1 MKKYLDYVE
10 FDRLFSSK
18 LKKFLSFY
26 SDYCQQASKRH
37 DESAILYDEG
47 SLISGVQL
55 NEQAQQCSAE
65 LFLFTLI

>member
-1 MKKYLDYVE
+1 MEKYLYYVE
-10 FDRLFSSK
+10 FDSLFSSK
-18 LKKFLSFY
+18 LKKILSFY
-26 SDYCQQASKRH
+26 DYCQQTSKRH
-37 DESAILYDEG
+37 DESTILYDEG

>member
-1 MKKYLDYVE
+1 MEKYLYYVE
-10 FDRLFSSK
+10 FDSLFSST

-26 SDYCQQASKRH
+26 SDYCQQASNRH
-37 DESAILYDEG
+37 DDSPILYDEG

-55 NEQAQQCSAE
+55 NEQAQQCSVE